1 MAEKMMP
8 YALRMTL
15 AVLANKPDDARSISA
30 ECVTAM
36 TKELMGVV
44 SRYDLMDFPF
54 MVAALR
60 LTATSLESLLDE
72 HGKGIADN
80 IVANTT
86 CITIDASELKRQAKR
101 RSKDMEIKRG
111 DIWYVSKDNYTGC
124 EQAAGRPA
132 IIVSNEKNNACAE
145 TVEVVYLT
153 TQPKKDLPTHVLIRS
168 SERESTALCEQIT
181 TVSVDRLLGYKG
193 HLTPA
198 EMTNVEVAMLISL
211 ELEVGKP
218 VEKIVEVTKE
228 VPVIRDVKVSTP
240 ASNPNMAAEL
250 AAAKAK
256 CEMLQIM
263 YESLLNRVLAGKAG

>member
-1 MAEKMMP
+1 
-8 YALRMTL
+8 
-15 AVLANKPDDARSISA
+15 
-30 ECVTAM
+30 
-36 TKELMGVV
+36 
-44 SRYDLMDFPF
+44 
-54 MVAALR
+54 
-60 LTATSLESLLDE
+60 
-72 HGKGIADN
+72 
-80 IVANTT
+80 
-86 CITIDASELKRQAKR
+86 
-101 RSKDMEIKRG
+101 MEIKRG

-193 HLTPA
+193 HLTSA
-198 EMTNVEVAMLISL
+198 EMTNEEVAMLISL

-228 VPVIRDVKVSTP
+228 VRSSGMSRYLRLRQIRTWLRSWPQRKPS
-240 ASNPNMAAEL
+240 
-250 AAAKAK
+250 AK
-256 CEMLQIM
+256 C
-263 YESLLNRVLAGKAG
+263 SRSCTRAC

>member
-1 MAEKMMP
+1 
-8 YALRMTL
+8 
-15 AVLANKPDDARSISA
+15 
-30 ECVTAM
+30 
-36 TKELMGVV
+36 
-44 SRYDLMDFPF
+44 MD
-54 MVAALR
+54 
-60 LTATSLESLLDE
+60 
-72 HGKGIADN
+72 
-80 IVANTT
+80 
-86 CITIDASELKRQAKR
+86 
-101 RSKDMEIKRG
+101 IKRG

-132 IIVSNEKNNACAE
+132 IIVSNQKNNACSE
-145 TVEVVYLT
+145 VVEVVYLT

-228 VPVIRDVKVSTP
+228 VPVIRVSRYLRLRQIRTWLRSWPQRKPSVKCSRPCTR
-240 ASNPNMAAEL
+240 A
-250 AAAKAK
+250 
-256 CEMLQIM
+256 C
-263 YESLLNRVLAGKAG
+263 

>member
-86 CITIDASELKRQAKR
+86 CITIDASGPNLLDLLYMITNQMSTLTLPIH
-101 RSKDMEIKRG
+101 RSVRATHEPFLPDDRI
-111 DIWYVSKDNYTGC
+111 I
-124 EQAAGRPA
+124 RPLQFHCCLA
-132 IIVSNEKNNACAE
+132 PLASCA
-145 TVEVVYLT
+145 
-153 TQPKKDLPTHVLIRS
+153 
-168 SERESTALCEQIT
+168 
-181 TVSVDRLLGYKG
+181 
-193 HLTPA
+193 
-198 EMTNVEVAMLISL
+198 
-211 ELEVGKP
+211 
-218 VEKIVEVTKE
+218 
-228 VPVIRDVKVSTP
+228 
-240 ASNPNMAAEL
+240 
-250 AAAKAK
+250 
-256 CEMLQIM
+256 
-263 YESLLNRVLAGKAG
+263 

>member
-1 MAEKMMP
+1 
-8 YALRMTL
+8 
-15 AVLANKPDDARSISA
+15 
-30 ECVTAM
+30 
-36 TKELMGVV
+36 
-44 SRYDLMDFPF
+44 
-54 MVAALR
+54 
-60 LTATSLESLLDE
+60 
-72 HGKGIADN
+72 
-80 IVANTT
+80 
-86 CITIDASELKRQAKR
+86 
-101 RSKDMEIKRG
+101 MEIKRG
-111 DIWYVSKDNYTGC
+111 DIWYVSKGNYTGC

-145 TVEVVYLT
+145 AVEVVYLT

>member
-1 MAEKMMP
+1 
-8 YALRMTL
+8 
-15 AVLANKPDDARSISA
+15 
-30 ECVTAM
+30 
-36 TKELMGVV
+36 
-44 SRYDLMDFPF
+44 
-54 MVAALR
+54 
-60 LTATSLESLLDE
+60 
-72 HGKGIADN
+72 
-80 IVANTT
+80 
-86 CITIDASELKRQAKR
+86 
-101 RSKDMEIKRG
+101 MEIKRG

-145 TVEVVYLT
+145 IVEVVYLT

-181 TVSVDRLLGYKG
+181 TVSVDHLLGYKG

-218 VEKIVEVTKE
+218 VEKIVEVTK
-228 VPVIRDVKVSTP
+228 VSTP

-256 CEMLQIM
+256 CEMLQTM

>member
-1 MAEKMMP
+1 
-8 YALRMTL
+8 
-15 AVLANKPDDARSISA
+15 
-30 ECVTAM
+30 
-36 TKELMGVV
+36 
-44 SRYDLMDFPF
+44 
-54 MVAALR
+54 
-60 LTATSLESLLDE
+60 
-72 HGKGIADN
+72 
-80 IVANTT
+80 
-86 CITIDASELKRQAKR
+86 
-101 RSKDMEIKRG
+101 MEIKRG

-218 VEKIVEVTKE
+218 VEKSWRSRKKFRSSGMSRYLRLRQ
-228 VPVIRDVKVSTP
+228 IRTWLRSWPQRKPS
-240 ASNPNMAAEL
+240 
-250 AAAKAK
+250 AK
-256 CEMLQIM
+256 C
-263 YESLLNRVLAGKAG
+263 SRSCTRAC

>member
-1 MAEKMMP
+1 
-8 YALRMTL
+8 
-15 AVLANKPDDARSISA
+15 
-30 ECVTAM
+30 
-36 TKELMGVV
+36 
-44 SRYDLMDFPF
+44 
-54 MVAALR
+54 
-60 LTATSLESLLDE
+60 
-72 HGKGIADN
+72 
-80 IVANTT
+80 
-86 CITIDASELKRQAKR
+86 
-101 RSKDMEIKRG
+101 MEIKRG

-132 IIVSNEKNNACAE
+132 IIVSNEKNNASSE

-198 EMTNVEVAMLISL
+198 EMTNVEV
-211 ELEVGKP
+211 
-218 VEKIVEVTKE
+218 TKE

-240 ASNPNMAAEL
+240 ASNPNMVAEL

-256 CEMLQIM
+256 CEMLQTM

>member
-1 MAEKMMP
+1 
-8 YALRMTL
+8 
-15 AVLANKPDDARSISA
+15 
-30 ECVTAM
+30 
-36 TKELMGVV
+36 
-44 SRYDLMDFPF
+44 
-54 MVAALR
+54 
-60 LTATSLESLLDE
+60 
-72 HGKGIADN
+72 
-80 IVANTT
+80 
-86 CITIDASELKRQAKR
+86 
-101 RSKDMEIKRG
+101 MEIKRG

-228 VPVIRDVKVSTP
+228 VTPV
-240 ASNPNMAAEL
+240 ANPNVAAEL

-256 CEMLQIM
+256 CEMLQTM

>member
-1 MAEKMMP
+1 
-8 YALRMTL
+8 
-15 AVLANKPDDARSISA
+15 
-30 ECVTAM
+30 
-36 TKELMGVV
+36 
-44 SRYDLMDFPF
+44 
-54 MVAALR
+54 
-60 LTATSLESLLDE
+60 
-72 HGKGIADN
+72 
-80 IVANTT
+80 
-86 CITIDASELKRQAKR
+86 
-101 RSKDMEIKRG
+101 MEIKRG

-211 ELEVGKP
+211 EL
-218 VEKIVEVTKE
+218 
-228 VPVIRDVKVSTP
+228 
-240 ASNPNMAAEL
+240 

>member
-1 MAEKMMP
+1 
-8 YALRMTL
+8 
-15 AVLANKPDDARSISA
+15 
-30 ECVTAM
+30 
-36 TKELMGVV
+36 
-44 SRYDLMDFPF
+44 
-54 MVAALR
+54 
-60 LTATSLESLLDE
+60 
-72 HGKGIADN
+72 
-80 IVANTT
+80 
-86 CITIDASELKRQAKR
+86 
-101 RSKDMEIKRG
+101 MEIKRG
-111 DIWYVSKDNYTGC
+111 DIWYVRKDNYTGC

-132 IIVSNEKNNACAE
+132 IIVSNEKNNASSE

-193 HLTPA
+193 HHLTPA
-198 EMTNVEVAMLISL
+198 EMTNNVEVAMLISL

-256 CEMLQIM
+256 CEMLQTM

>member
-1 MAEKMMP
+1 
-8 YALRMTL
+8 
-15 AVLANKPDDARSISA
+15 
-30 ECVTAM
+30 
-36 TKELMGVV
+36 
-44 SRYDLMDFPF
+44 
-54 MVAALR
+54 
-60 LTATSLESLLDE
+60 
-72 HGKGIADN
+72 
-80 IVANTT
+80 
-86 CITIDASELKRQAKR
+86 
-101 RSKDMEIKRG
+101 MEIKRG

-145 TVEVVYLT
+145 VVEVVYL
-153 TQPKKDLPTHVLIRS
+153 
-168 SERESTALCEQIT
+168 T

>member
-1 MAEKMMP
+1 
-8 YALRMTL
+8 
-15 AVLANKPDDARSISA
+15 
-30 ECVTAM
+30 
-36 TKELMGVV
+36 
-44 SRYDLMDFPF
+44 
-54 MVAALR
+54 
-60 LTATSLESLLDE
+60 
-72 HGKGIADN
+72 
-80 IVANTT
+80 
-86 CITIDASELKRQAKR
+86 
-101 RSKDMEIKRG
+101 MEIKRG

-145 TVEVVYLT
+145 IVEVVYMT

-181 TVSVDRLLGYKG
+181 TVSVDRPLGYKG

-198 EMTNVEVAMLISL
+198 EMT
-211 ELEVGKP
+211 
-218 VEKIVEVTKE
+218 IVEVTKE

-256 CEMLQIM
+256 CEMLQTM

>member
-86 CITIDASELKRQAKR
+86 CITIDASELKRQAR
-101 RSKDMEIKRG
+101 RSKDVEIKRG

-256 CEMLQIM
+256 CEMLQTM

>member
-80 IVANTT
+80 IVANTI
-86 CITIDASELKRQAKR
+86 CITIDASELKRQ
-101 RSKDMEIKRG
+101 SKE
-111 DIWYVSKDNYTGC
+111 
-124 EQAAGRPA
+124 E
-132 IIVSNEKNNACAE
+132 E
-145 TVEVVYLT
+145 
-153 TQPKKDLPTHVLIRS
+153 
-168 SERESTALCEQIT
+168 
-181 TVSVDRLLGYKG
+181 
-193 HLTPA
+193 
-198 EMTNVEVAMLISL
+198 
-211 ELEVGKP
+211 
-218 VEKIVEVTKE
+218 
-228 VPVIRDVKVSTP
+228 
-240 ASNPNMAAEL
+240 
-250 AAAKAK
+250 
-256 CEMLQIM
+256 
-263 YESLLNRVLAGKAG
+263 

>member
-1 MAEKMMP
+1 MESKNIP

-44 SRYDLMDFPF
+44 SRYDLIDFPF

-86 CITIDASELKRQAKR
+86 CITIDASELKHQAR
-101 RSKDMEIKRG
+101 RSKSMEIKRG

-132 IIVSNEKNNACAE
+132 IIVSNEKNNASSK
-145 TVEVVYLT
+145 TVEVVYMT

-240 ASNPNMAAEL
+240 ASNPNMVAEL

-256 CEMLQIM
+256 CEMLQTM

>member
-1 MAEKMMP
+1 
-8 YALRMTL
+8 
-15 AVLANKPDDARSISA
+15 
-30 ECVTAM
+30 
-36 TKELMGVV
+36 
-44 SRYDLMDFPF
+44 
-54 MVAALR
+54 
-60 LTATSLESLLDE
+60 
-72 HGKGIADN
+72 
-80 IVANTT
+80 
-86 CITIDASELKRQAKR
+86 
-101 RSKDMEIKRG
+101 MEIKRG

-124 EQAAGRPA
+124 ERAAGRPA
-132 IIVSNEKNNACAE
+132 IIVSNEKNNACSE

-198 EMTNVEVAMLISL
+198 EMISL

-256 CEMLQIM
+256 CEMLQTM